1 MRLEPIF
8 ALHEQKIKS
17 VSTWLTVSLVK
28 HQREG
33 GCYWKDRQEEKKEID
48 NLISYYFLLPSSL

>member
-8 ALHEQKIKS
+8 ALHEQKIKY
-17 VSTWLTVSLVK
+17 VSTCLTVSSVK

-33 GCYWKDRQEEKKEID
+33 GCY
-48 NLISYYFLLPSSL
+48 